1 MNIMDTR
8 TAIRFEVYFPELL
21 LLIELIESD
30 GTQDSD
36 CRWPIP
42 YGRIFR
48 IRDRSEKV
56 MFCEKKS
63 NDVRVSACASFLT
76 DGGDS
81 NFFGSYPK

>member
-1 MNIMDTR
+1 MDTR

-56 MFCEKKS
+56 VMFCGHH
-63 NDVRVSACASFLT
+63 RMMSASPRARRF
-76 DGGDS
+76 
-81 NFFGSYPK
+81 